1 MAFNDNST
9 DDYLKHCLKVV
20 LLIQGFE
27 EYMQEL
33 TIDYLDN
40 VLDDTEQTKAQY
52 RWMIEKKKEYKFIHE
67 LAEKANYDN
76 KSLDDFVSVEQN
88 LQEMVDILKENE
100 QDGKNF
106 SEDLVELANYIE
118 SLDKEDSD
126 D

>member
-20 LLIQGFE
+20 LLIEGFE
-27 EYMQEL
+27 EFMQEF
-33 TIDYLDN
+33 TIDYVDN

-52 RWMIEKKKEYKFIHE
+52 RWMIEKKKEFKFIHE
-67 LAEKANYDN
+67 LAEDMNWNDSSMEEFVNY
-76 KSLDDFVSVEQN
+76 EQH

-100 QDGKNF
+100 RDGKNY

-118 SLDKEDSD
+118 SLDKEDSED
-126 D
+126 